1 MEEKKSIWSN
11 LEEYLL
17 VAIIAL
23 ITLLV
28 LVSFVLQFAAPD
40 QVAGMNQLSF
50 YAYTWLVFLGVAV
63 AIKNN
68 SHMRIDIIYAQ
79 YPESVKKA
87 ISLFIE
93 VLMGIFCVVL
103 AFLSVIRAIQVVRS
117 GELNAAI
124 AIPVSVLYLA
134 PAVGF
139 VLSVVRYVERLIK
152 KK

>member
-1 MEEKKSIWSN
+1 MKKGIWDN

-28 LVSFVLQFAAPD
+28 LVSFVLQFVAPD

-68 SHMRIDIIYAQ
+68 SHIRIDIIYAQ
-79 YPESVKKA
+79 YPEGVKKA

-93 VLMGIFCVVL
+93 ILMGIFCVVL
-103 AFLSVIRAIQVVRS
+103 AFLSVQRAIQAVQA
-117 GELNAAI
+117 GELNASI

>member
-1 MEEKKSIWSN
+1 MKKGIWNN

-28 LVSFVLQFAAPD
+28 LIGFVLQFVAQD
-40 QVAGMNQLSF
+40 QVAGINQLSF
-50 YAYTWLVFLGVAV
+50 YAYAWLVFLGVAV

-79 YPESVKKA
+79 YPEGVKKA

-93 VLMGIFCVVL
+93 ILMAIFCVVL
-103 AFLSVIRAIQVVRS
+103 AFLSVQRAVQVARA

-124 AIPVSVLYLA
+124 AIPVAVLYLA

-139 VLSVVRYVERLIK
+139 ALSVVRYAERVMK

>member
-1 MEEKKSIWSN
+1 MEKKKGIWDN

-28 LVSFVLQFAAPD
+28 LVGFVLQFVAKD

-79 YPESVKKA
+79 YPEGVKKA

-93 VLMGIFCVVL
+93 ILMAVFCVVL
-103 AFLSVIRAIQVVRS
+103 AFLSVRRAIQVVRA
-117 GELNAAI
+117 GELNAVI
-124 AIPVSVLYLA
+124 GIPVAVLYLA

>member
-1 MEEKKSIWSN
+1 MEEKKGIWDN

-28 LVSFVLQFAAPD
+28 LVSFVLQFVAKD

-79 YPESVKKA
+79 YPEGVKKA

-93 VLMGIFCVVL
+93 ALMAIFCVVL
-103 AFLSVIRAIQVVRS
+103 AFLSVRRAIQVVRA

-124 AIPVSVLYLA
+124 GIPVSVLYLA

-139 VLSVVRYVERLIK
+139 VLSVVRYIERLIK

>member
-1 MEEKKSIWSN
+1 MEKKKGIWDN

-28 LVSFVLQFAAPD
+28 LVSFVLQLAAPD
-40 QVAGMNQLSF
+40 QVAGITQLSF

-79 YPESVKKA
+79 YPESVQKA

-93 VLMGIFCVVL
+93 ILMAIFCVVL
-103 AFLSVIRAIQVVRS
+103 AFLSVQRAIQVVQA
-117 GELNAAI
+117 GELNAVI
-124 AIPVSVLYLA
+124 AVPVSVLYLA

-139 VLSVVRYVERLIK
+139 VLSVVRYIERLIK